1 MHTSILLT
9 KLTVKNMNLVEKSF
23 SGAGELKKH
32 THDNIHNGENDQ
44 NDLKLQ
50 FLGNILPWSTR
61 GKNSLLCPET
71 R

>member
-1 MHTSILLT
+1 MDIVNKAYSQ
-9 KLTVKNMNLVEKSF
+9 KYESCGKSF

-32 THDNIHNGENDQ
+32 THDDIHNGENDQ
-44 NDLKLQ
+44 NDFKLQ